1 MPRIGL
7 AVVLTLSLALVV
19 GVWLGAQ
26 TPQAERIYRIGLLQ
40 TARPSGCPVWPPNW
54 YTSRST
60 SS

>member
-26 TPQAERIYRIGLLQ
+26 TPQA
-40 TARPSGCPVWPPNW
+40 
-54 YTSRST
+54 
-60 SS
+60 